1 MSEYTKKLL
10 EDFRKELYS
19 NRTTPATPTSP
30 TAPRSQPSPLSAL
43 RQEKSLYD
51 MLSTG
56 VSPDDDGEKVS
67 GVLNGIGALLWNAA
81 DSAALGIPSIVF
93 EQTTGRKSDYD
104 IMNNKT
110 EGMATFGK
118 VVGQGIGFLA
128 PMKYV
133 GLGIRAGVSAINKLG
148 TTRIIGEASEAAAKF
163 ASKSKFGLERELVED
178 SVRSGLKSKSLK
190 GPQGAISKYEISLDE
205 IKKVEGEVRGS
216 VFDALKKDFPQAADE
231 TLLRISDEATS
242 ALKLNGVHIN
252 NLTDI
257 IGKSLNATFKASDSN
272 KITRYFARAAD
283 QAVLFSIYNLMQD
296 GVYSIAGQKE
306 FDPAKDVGDAMLFS
320 VALPAIDMIG
330 GGGKV
335 PVMRTANQLRKALR
349 KTKTRNYDDLTE
361 AQANGLL
368 RVLTRDNYLQD
379 SVIGQLAGKYRFKT
393 IEKEKAVGAIK
404 EIMKEVKPEVVWKS
418 FYKEAKEDVTAS
430 LGRMLAGGL
439 YFDMHTLLDTD
450 LLLAME
456 GEELAAHFI
465 TGAFFSRMK
474 RPLFEENYKQIN
486 TDFTDRIKALNYL
499 GLDAKALE
507 HYGKAFNDDIHFAA
521 AYSGIIKDPVVRQ
534 IEQIFETD
542 GHREQVQTKDGKGVP
557 RKAGSVPNSRLALY
571 AFDLYK
577 IAALQK
583 NLTDSRVGE
592 NFIDIDNLTE
602 KQISEIASKVEN
614 IEITQ
619 GPLKGEKLTIEN
631 FETWKNGL
639 MDDALTNVGQ
649 LHIETIRSIA
659 KELGIQHD
667 ADYEFNFDKPFK
679 IADVSMGD
687 KIINTDS
694 DYHEISQFLKLR
706 AELEDAGLIE
716 TMNVPE
722 SAKLKLELL
731 KNDSDTKDLIT
742 GNIKAMLDTLRYEN
756 FGQNYPENI
765 LPNSNAFIY
774 ALQRHKYA
782 KKRDALFN
790 IAEGN
795 TKNLSEADKNLYGIL
810 QNTFGNKVPLINNTD
825 RLEFKFEN
833 KDEKQINDIKISDE
847 YDRIEYQIN
856 LIAQIWGQGSG
867 KSKGV
872 LKPGE
877 QNAIDYDKAKQL
889 VNVFEKQGYSINQ
902 DFVREQKRWHYAKI
916 LNSPH
921 ITPNHI
927 SIIENIQVNDFAKIE
942 DVNGKKIL
950 SIPSYQQVEAF
961 LNDSRR
967 SGLTRE
973 EAVVYA
979 DRYEK
984 SLQALSVVTG
994 DFVQIKPQIT
1004 LDQTQNTVSA
1014 IDEMYRLTT
1023 DFNRE
1028 VFSEYKQVIDGLDQ
1042 QTQKLDDVTDLINKL
1057 YISDEEGGIIGDRR
1071 QITDQK
1077 ELTELNN
1084 QLKKIL
1090 DNETGLLSSEFL
1102 VKINSLKDNINQEY
1116 ENDQVS
1122 RQVDS
1127 IAKEIE
1133 RTIISNANINK
1144 RQSMVLDTFLL
1155 DASTNADDSMQFK
1168 RRTDRITSK
1177 FATYLRNKHGEN
1189 LELPEVPTFNDVI
1202 KEANRRG
1209 DADYILRR
1217 LNQYLEVFRRGYN
1230 EEKYFEIQAAEAQ
1243 TMADFSTLNIQPSD
1257 AISPTTISVKYERF
1271 NPMLKQDSFREMIEN
1286 ASLSLSESGL
1296 SGFKTAFKDIRSEV
1310 ERALVTKHTYEDN
1323 EGLQQFNPESY
1334 NQELNQF
1341 NKEVLPQLYNNV
1353 LGRDYIKSVTLSQS
1367 DAGGVFEISKRPVG
1381 KGVLSEFAR
1390 ELRDTNNPDNNIDL
1404 LIIDATATWGG
1415 RKTNLLE
1422 VPDMVRVLEES
1433 QMFSRGIEDTRDMI
1447 KGEES
1452 SRQEQDIQ
1460 PMSDFIPIVVSQN
1473 TVIAIPR
1480 SQIIDGQLSKKFK
1493 SWYDSKLES
1502 LDSKSKTYRNYNKI
1516 YGDFVKDT
1524 ESAVSKSDARQM
1536 IRAMYFDKI
1545 NSSEFNNI
1553 VTEAN
1558 TPSRANEMAAS
1569 FFKYVTLGE
1578 ATGAKVQA
1586 NKQLLELLKGEDFL
1600 SEDQNKYIDEYLNDE
1615 GFNIVTIAD
1624 ETAKLSNPLTASN
1637 LYKDIIKKSGYDK
1650 DLIKENVDA
1659 VGEDKIFKSIVSSSM
1674 NAQSYLSHKAA
1685 SILYLHKG
1693 RDATDSENKHS
1704 TAGVKPTVH
1713 YNEGMNSI
1721 LMKTNFV
1728 YDPKIADLMEAK
1740 GVDIL
1745 TTESA
1750 TKAFYKDKVSL
1761 SSDDVKGM
1769 DVVNDVNIS
1778 RSVLDKAGDD
1788 NKAKITLE
1796 NIFLGKVED
1805 RKKIANITYAI
1816 TDFLDSDGY
1825 QSFRDD
1831 FVNYQ
1836 EKLNAYFNIIGEVS
1850 KQNGNRQAAAEY
1862 FYRILREDNSLFEDS
1877 TNGINQKLLSL
1888 GLDPNSE
1895 FIRSGLRNV
1904 ATQSL
1909 INGIRSPKT
1918 AGASYSILIP
1928 YLEGSVP
1935 MYQNVGDANNR
1946 VQVAVGGKKLSYSD
1960 RFTTMHDVDKIQYI
1974 LEVNKNN
1981 KKRDVQ
1987 VSRIGKKFIVN
1998 DPYKELTADDLKK
2011 EIAEIQRVEESLDDK
2026 RTMQTLFDQFNDI
2039 NKRSDTKYFLESLS
2053 LRMPNLGGD
2062 VAIHKVEGFYDKEQG
2077 NVVGVN
2083 IYDIAQTHQA
2093 DFDVDA
2099 MFNYNRKP
2107 TKFTNSIWKDLG
2119 SSVDAYIFPTD
2130 LSSMD
2135 MFGFGNAADGEVVKA
2150 GKGTGYTDNLFI
2162 HMEQYQQ
2169 SKRNFGVA
2177 KKLSNELSFFLRQPD
2192 LINLENLGVTMISK
2206 KDGYRDFLQGYKNTL
2221 QSIIDAAKKPNW
2233 ASKAKQ
2239 GQIQDYILFGDK
2251 PDDYNLDNEIGN
2263 FGQKDFKGFFQVGKD
2278 NVEIKKEIIREML
2291 RVKSK
2296 SQRIL
2301 TDVFD
2306 AAGRRP
2312 PDANEIGMARSEINS
2327 FYNNPSKFIY
2337 DRLQFKYRS
2346 MGRDGKSLLSRLNSE
2361 FFGNTLKD
2369 FDDYKKVLEKN
2380 PRMQPTNEPIIIEKN
2395 NIKRIKDSTISG
2407 FLLDQMS
2414 QDKLSIESYSDKST
2428 SDGSTARKS
2437 LEQIMDRLNAFRS
2450 LSPDATYDDFVK
2462 ELDDSD
2468 GILYDNALRK
2478 YLNKFQSNS
2487 INERELRQYSL
2498 LHSSLV
2504 KQRSSLQRFI
2514 RRANES
2520 QSQSVLRAKDKL
2532 KTTHQL
2538 LDYLHDK
2545 EAEALTGNL
2554 LETSKGDKG
2563 FYNVRNQ
2570 TITKGTRGIIYNN
2583 NKSKPSYVYKKIT
2596 SSDGRT
2602 LFKEA
2607 GFISPSSKYTFESG
2621 EYYIID
2627 NPVRYVD
2634 LNKKEYIDAI
2644 SMLMITGNVE
2654 VRHLGIDPARE
2665 ESFISEFQKLNKM
2678 LGGLVQTTYNESK
2691 SSPFAKENW
2700 QISRDVEDRLVSDFI
2715 KKHSDG
2721 EKLNVS
2727 ESESAFNNLIRY
2739 MLKPQLQFGE
2749 IAYAKNT
2756 NVAMPGLKQ
2765 NKRLGNAVFRYL
2777 SNNNKDAILEDIVRN
2792 YGAEFRRRYDG
2803 VHSEQESKF
2812 YRSDLYAMDNS
2823 FYRTYSDPA
2832 LEYAI
2837 TNRLLYDSP
2846 ALAAHFR
2853 HSIGRLGNTSKTF
2866 YDKEGNYN
2874 VLFKYGNYKDIN
2886 IKTKLA
2892 KDDKARDLETKD
2904 LLECYR

>member
-19 NRTTPATPTSP
+19 NRTTPASPTLP
-30 TAPRSQPSPLSAL
+30 TAPRSQPSPLGTL

-133 GLGIRAGVSAINKLG
+133 GLGIKAGVSAINKLG

-190 GPQGAISKYEISLDE
+190 GPQGAISKYEISMDE

-216 VFDALKKDFPQAADE
+216 VFNSLKRDFPEAADD
-231 TLLRISDEATS
+231 TLLRISDEATKL
-242 ALKLNGVHIN
+242 LKQPGIHIN

-257 IGKSLNATFKASDSN
+257 IGKSLNATFRASDSN

-283 QAVLFSIYNLMQD
+283 QAVLFSVYNLMQD

-320 VALPAIDMIG
+320 VALPFIDMIG

-430 LGRMLAGGL
+430 LGRMLLGGL
-439 YFDMHTLLDTD
+439 YFDFHTLLDTD

-486 TDFTDRIKALNYL
+486 SDFTDRIKALNYL

-507 HYGKAFNDDIHFAA
+507 HYGRAFNDDIHFAA

-542 GHREQVQTKDGKGVP
+542 NHRKQTKTKDGKGVP
-557 RKAGSVPNSRLALY
+557 RKAGSVPNSRMALY

-592 NFIDIDNLTE
+592 NFVDIDNLTAS
-602 KQISEIASKVEN
+602 QISDIASKVQN

-639 MDDALTNVGQ
+639 MDDALTNVGK
-649 LHIETIRSIA
+649 LHIDTIRSIA

-679 IADVSMGD
+679 IADISMGD
-687 KIINTDS
+687 TIINTDS

-706 AELEDAGLIE
+706 AELEAAGLVE

-731 KNDSDTKDLIT
+731 KNTSETKEKIT

-756 FGQNYPENI
+756 YGENYPEEI

-833 KDEKQINDIKISDE
+833 KDEKQIDDIKKSDE

-889 VNVFEKQGYSINQ
+889 VDVFQKQGYSINQ

-916 LNSPH
+916 LNSPN

-942 DVNGKKIL
+942 DVNGRKIL

-961 LNDSRR
+961 LNDSER
-967 SGLTRE
+967 SGLSRE

-984 SLQALSVVTG
+984 SLQALAVVTG
-994 DFVQIKPQIT
+994 DFVQIKPQIA
-1004 LDQTQNTVSA
+1004 LDQSQNTVSA

-1028 VFSEYKQVIDGLDQ
+1028 VFSEYKQIIDGLDQ

-1057 YISDEEGGIIGDRR
+1057 YISDEEGGIIGDRK
-1071 QITDQK
+1071 QITDQD
-1077 ELTELNN
+1077 ELTQLNN
-1084 QLKKIL
+1084 QLEKIL

-1102 VKINSLKDNINQEY
+1102 VKINSLRDNINQEY

-1127 IAKEIE
+1127 LAKEIE

-1144 RQSMVLDTFLL
+1144 KQSMVLDTFLL

-1177 FATYLRNKHGEN
+1177 FATYLRNKHGN
-1189 LELPEVPTFNDVI
+1189 DLQLPEAPTFNDVI
-1202 KEANRRG
+1202 REANRRG
-1209 DADYILRR
+1209 DSNYILKR
-1217 LNQYLEVFRRGYN
+1217 LTQYLEVFRRGYN

-1243 TMADFSTLNIQPSD
+1243 TIADFSTLNIQPSD

-1271 NPMLKQDSFREMIEN
+1271 NPMLKQDSLREMIEN
-1286 ASLSLSESGL
+1286 VSLSLSESGL

-1310 ERALVTKHTYEDN
+1310 ERALITKHTYEDD

-1367 DAGGVFEISKRPVG
+1367 DGTGVFEISKRPVG

-1390 ELRDTNNPDNNIDL
+1390 ELRDTNDPDNNIDL

-1415 RKTNLLE
+1415 RKTDLLE
-1422 VPDMVRVLEES
+1422 VPDMVRVIEEA
-1433 QMFSRGIEDTRDMI
+1433 QMFSRGTEDIRDMI

-1460 PMSDFIPIVVSQN
+1460 PMSDFIPIIISQN

-1480 SQIIDGQLSKKFK
+1480 SQIIDGQLSKRFK

-1502 LDSKSKTYRNYNKI
+1502 LDSKSKTYRNYTKI

-1624 ETAKLSNPLTASN
+1624 ETAALSNPLTASN

-1761 SSDDVKGM
+1761 SSDDIKGM

-1805 RKKIANITYAI
+1805 RKKVANITYAI
-1816 TDFLDSDGY
+1816 TDFLDRSGY
-1825 QSFRDD
+1825 ESFRDD

-1836 EKLNAYFNIIGEVS
+1836 EKLKAYFSIIGQVS

-1862 FYRILREDNSLFEDS
+1862 FYRILREDNALFEDS

-1904 ATQSL
+1904 ATQAL
-1909 INGIRSPKT
+1909 INGVRSPKT

-1935 MYQNVGDANNR
+1935 MYQNVGDANKR
-1946 VQVAVGGKKLSYSD
+1946 VQIAIGGKKLSYSD
-1960 RFTTMHDVDKIQYI
+1960 RFTTMQDVEKIQYV
-1974 LEVNKNN
+1974 LEVNRNN

-1998 DPYKELTADDLKK
+1998 DPYKELTVNDLKK
-2011 EIAEIQRVEESLDDK
+2011 EIAQIQRVEEGLGDK
-2026 RTMQTLFDQFNDI
+2026 RTMKTLFDQFNDI

-2077 NVVGVN
+2077 NFVGVN

-2135 MFGFGNAADGEVVKA
+2135 IFGFGNAADGEVVKA
-2150 GKGTGYTDNLFI
+2150 GKGTGYTDNLFV
-2162 HMEQYQQ
+2162 HMQDYQQ

-2177 KKLSNELSFFLRQPD
+2177 KKLSNELSFFLREPD
-2192 LINLENLGVTMISK
+2192 LINMDNLGVEIIK
-2206 KDGYRDFLQGYKNTL
+2206 KGTKEYKDFLQAYKNTL

-2233 ASKAKQ
+2233 ASRAKQ

-2251 PDDYNLDNEIGN
+2251 PTDYNLDNEISN
-2263 FGQKDFKGFFQVGKD
+2263 FGQETFKGFFQLKGD
-2278 NVEIKKEIIREML
+2278 NLEIKKDIIKEML

-2312 PDANEIGMARSEINS
+2312 PDANEIGMARAEINS
-2327 FYNNPSKFIY
+2327 FYSNPSKFLY

-2346 MGRDGKSLLSRLNSE
+2346 MGQSGASLLSRLNNQ
-2361 FFGNTLKD
+2361 FFGESLRSIK
-2369 FDDYKKVLEKN
+2369 DYKSLFQKSVGKTL
-2380 PRMQPTNEPIIIEKN
+2380 QPTNEPIVIEKN
-2395 NIKRIKDSTISG
+2395 NIKDIKDSTISG
-2407 FLLDQMS
+2407 FLLDQMT

-2428 SDGSTARKS
+2428 KQGRLATKD
-2437 LEQIMDRLNAFRS
+2437 LESIMDRLNAFRS
-2450 LSPDATYDDFVK
+2450 ISPDADYREFAK
-2462 ELDDSD
+2462 QLDDEN
-2468 GILYDNALRK
+2468 GIIADTNLRI
-2478 YLNKFQSNS
+2478 YLNKYSSNS
-2487 INERELRQYSL
+2487 VSEQDIKQYSL
-2498 LHSSLV
+2498 LHSALT

-2514 RRANES
+2514 RRADRN
-2520 QSQSVLRAKDKL
+2520 QSDSLLRAKDKL
-2532 KTTHQL
+2532 KSIHQL
-2538 LDYLHDK
+2538 LDYLHEK
-2545 EAEALTGNL
+2545 ESEVIKNNIT
-2554 LETSKGDKG
+2554 DPKG
-2563 FYNVRNQ
+2563 FYKVRTKN
-2570 TITKGTRGIIYNN
+2570 ITMGTRGTIYNN
-2583 NKSKPSYVYKKIT
+2583 NKSKPSYVYKEIK
-2596 SSDGRT
+2596 SDDGRT
-2602 LFKEA
+2602 FFKEA
-2607 GFISPSSKYTFESG
+2607 GFISPSSKYTFEG
-2621 EYYIID
+2621 GNYYIID
-2627 NPVRYVD
+2627 NPIRYVD

-2665 ESFISEFQKLNKM
+2665 ESFIADFQKLNKM
-2678 LGGLVQTTYNESK
+2678 LGGLVQTTYNESRN
-2691 SSPFAKENW
+2691 SPFAKENW
-2700 QISRDVEDRLVSDFI
+2700 QISRDIEDRLVSDFI
-2715 KKHSDG
+2715 TKYSDG
-2721 EKLNVS
+2721 EKLNAS
-2727 ESESAFNNLIRY
+2727 ESQSAFNNLIRY
-2739 MLKPQLQFGE
+2739 MLKPQLQFGD
-2749 IAYAKNT
+2749 IAFAKNT
-2756 NVAMPGLKQ
+2756 NVKMPGLKQ
-2765 NKRLGNAVFRYL
+2765 NKRLGNAVFRHL
-2777 SNNNKDAILEDIVRN
+2777 SNNNKDDILEDIVRN

-2874 VLFKYGNYKDIN
+2874 VLFKYGNYKDIDVQTRLN
-2886 IKTKLA
+2886 V
-2892 KDDKARDLETKD
+2892 DDKERIIENKD